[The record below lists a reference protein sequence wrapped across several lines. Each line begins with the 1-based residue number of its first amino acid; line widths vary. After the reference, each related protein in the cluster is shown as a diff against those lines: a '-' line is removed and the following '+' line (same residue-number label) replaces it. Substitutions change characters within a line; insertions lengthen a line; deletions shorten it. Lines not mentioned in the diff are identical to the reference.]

1 MKQYEGMFLLDNQ
14 AVRADY
20 KAAKALVFDVLKK
33 HGAQLTCARRF
44 DERRLAYPIHGRQRA
59 TYLLTYFK
67 APAGAISPIKRDSE
81 LDERILRH
89 LLIQVEEVP
98 AKELELAAAEGEDYA
113 PPPPPADD
121 AVDREEPLV
130 GAPAALE
137 GEAPEIEGVAEDVPV
152 SLNDIEEV

>member
-1 MKQYEGMFLLDNQ
+1 MFLLDNQ

-20 KAAKALVFDVLKK
+20 KAAKALVLDVLKK
-33 HGAQLTCARRF
+33 HGGEIVCARRW
-44 DERRLAYPIHGRQRA
+44 DERRLAYPIQGRLRA

-67 APAGAISPIKRDSE
+67 APGSAIVAIRRDAE
-81 LDERILRH
+81 LDERLLRH
-89 LLIQVEEVP
+89 LLISVEEVP
-98 AKELELAAAEGEDYA
+98 AKELELALAEGEDFA

-130 GAPAALE
+130 GAAVAEDAE
-137 GEAPEIEGVAEDVPV
+137 GTELEGVADDVPV